1 MKIKVVSQSTERAE
15 EMARQVRA
23 LGSSVDV
30 QAAASPL
37 AGLPTVING
46 SRPGL
51 LVLDGVDAP
60 GLDALARM
68 AQAHPEIDT
77 IIVSGEQSPAFLMK
91 AMQAGVRE
99 VLPPPVSGPALQAAV
114 QRLLRKRAPMAT
126 APARNGEVFA
136 FISCKGGSGATFL
149 AANFAHLLSTRDER
163 TVALIDLDLQFGDAL
178 LMLGSQRASTD
189 VAEVARNIGRLD
201 ADLLR
206 SSMVTVSDTL
216 AVLPAPEE
224 LSQALEVKAEHVEAI
239 VKQARQMFDFVVLDV
254 GRAIDAMS
262 LHGLDMSR
270 LIFPVMQQSLP
281 QLRDAKRLRALFRSL
296 EYPSPKIHWIVNR
309 HQKADAITLDAIAH
323 ALGSKQ
329 ISTVP
334 NHFASVSAAMNE
346 GQPIER
352 AARSGP
358 VTKALRELVQAVVPA
373 ESTGKKDGWFASMFG
388 NA

>member
-1 MKIKVVSQSTERAE
+1 VKVKVVSQTAERAE
-15 EMARQVRA
+15 VLARHVRA
-23 LGSSVDV
+23 LGASVEV
-30 QAAASPL
+30 QAAASSL
-37 AGLPTVING
+37 ASLPSIING

-68 AQAHPEIDT
+68 AQAHPEVDT
-77 IIVSGEQSPAFLMK
+77 IIVSDEQSPAFLMK

-99 VLPPPVSGPALQAAV
+99 VLPPPVSGPTLQAAV
-114 QRLLRKRAPMAT
+114 QRLLRKHAPLAT
-126 APARNGEVFA
+126 APARNGDVFA

-149 AANFAHLLSTRDER
+149 AANFAHLLSVRDER

-178 LMLGSQRASTD
+178 LMLSSQRASTD

-224 LSQALEVKAEHVEAI
+224 LSQALEVKAQHVEAI

-254 GRAIDAMS
+254 GRAIDAVS
-262 LHGLDMSR
+262 LHGLDMAR
-270 LIFPVMQQSLP
+270 LIFPVLQQSLP
-281 QLRDAKRLRALFRSL
+281 QLRDAKRLRGLFRSL

-309 HQKADAITLDAIAH
+309 YQKANEITLDAIAH

-334 NHFASVSAAMNE
+334 NHFASVNAAVNQ

-352 AARSGP
+352 GARSGP
-358 VTKALRELVQAVVPA
+358 VARGLRELVQAAVPA
-373 ESTGKKDGWFASMFG
+373 ESTGKKDSWFASIFG